1 MRFSSNTSFILFI
14 CSNDSSRKY
23 SFKTF
28 CISFCKIKSNQNI
41 FNILKGALEKNGSLG
56 FPEGLACVIRAKTN
70 VPFVRLAKI
79 ELKKMCD
86 GGNKKYRRV
95 GNECR
100 LTRCPFGIWSVCW
113 SLVQMVCFCINIQFL
128 VVC

>member
-1 MRFSSNTSFILFI
+1 MPFSSNTSFILFI

-23 SFKTF
+23 SFKIL

-41 FNILKGALEKNGSLG
+41 FNILKGALAKNGSLACA
-56 FPEGLACVIRAKTN
+56 EGLACAVGAKAN

-79 ELKKMCD
+79 ELKKMCG

-100 LTRCPFGIWSVCW
+100 LIRCPFVVS
-113 SLVQMVCFCINIQFL
+113 FL
-128 VVC
+128 CLCPPVKTV